1 MYIETVPNRNSPPAV
16 LLRESWWDKD
26 AKRSRKR
33 TLANLSKLSPSVIA
47 NLKACLQGAS
57 VQTLPEAMTIPASW
71 PHGHVA
77 AALGML
83 RQLGLETLIA
93 ARRSRQRDRVTARIV
108 ARILD
113 PQAKLATAPGLSPDS
128 HTSSLGPMLDLGPT
142 EADEL
147 YAAMDWLGAR
157 QERIETRLA
166 QRHLADGALV
176 LWDRTSVWMEGRRC
190 DLAAYGY
197 SRDGKKGK
205 MPIEFGL
212 LCDREGRPVAVEVFD
227 GHTSDPASVSTAVR
241 RVRDRF
247 GLTRVVIVGDRG
259 MLTEARIRD
268 DIEPAGLDWIGALR
282 APAIRKLVA
291 NDTLQPSL
299 LDERDLAEITCEEL
313 FPGERLIVCRNPL
326 LADERRRKRP
336 ALLDATEEAI
346 RRVEAATRRPN
357 RRLQGIAA
365 ITRRLEPIR
374 IRHKMRKH
382 FTFTIQDDGF
392 TWHRKAESIAEEEA
406 LDGIYVVRTSLPE
419 TVMDASETVRSY
431 KRLASVE
438 RAFRSLKTVDLKVRP
453 VYHRRAHRVRAH
465 VRLCML
471 AYYVE
476 WHMRAAWQ
484 SLLFHD
490 DGTPTRPSVVA
501 PAIPSSQAR
510 RKATTRRT
518 PEGLPVLRFA
528 DLLKH
533 LATLTRIRLQP
544 TAGSDV
550 TVDMTTTPTPL
561 QKRAFELLGV
571 RLP

>member
-166 QRHLADGALV
+166 RRHLADGALV
-176 LWDRTSVWMEGRRC
+176 LWDLTSVWMEGRQC

-326 LADERRRKRP
+326 LADERRRKRQ

-357 RRLQGIAA
+357 RRLRGIAA
-365 ITRRLEPIR
+365 ITRRLEPIL

-392 TWHRKAESIAEEEA
+392 TGRRKAESIAEEEA

-419 TVMDASETVRSY
+419 TVMDADETVRSY

-465 VRLCML
+465 VLLCML

-490 DGTPTRPSVVA
+490 DGPPTRASVVA
-501 PAIPSSQAR
+501 PATPSSQAR
-510 RKATTRRT
+510 RKAATRRT

-550 TVDMTTTPTPL
+550 TVDMTTTLL

>member
-57 VQTLPEAMTIPASW
+57 IQTLPEAMTIPASW

-205 MPIEFGL
+205 TQIEFGL

-346 RRVEAATRRPN
+346 RRVEAATQRPN

-392 TWHRKAESIAEEEA
+392 TGHRKAESIAEEEA

-476 WHMRAAWQ
+476 WPMRAAWQ

-490 DGTPTRPSVVA
+490 DGTPPRPSVVA

-528 DLLKH
+528 DRLKH

>member
-1 MYIETVPNRNSPPAV
+1 
-16 LLRESWWDKD
+16 
-26 AKRSRKR
+26 
-33 TLANLSKLSPSVIA
+33 
-47 NLKACLQGAS
+47 
-57 VQTLPEAMTIPASW
+57 
-71 PHGHVA
+71 
-77 AALGML
+77 
-83 RQLGLETLIA
+83 
-93 ARRSRQRDRVTARIV
+93 
-108 ARILD
+108 
-113 PQAKLATAPGLSPDS
+113 
-128 HTSSLGPMLDLGPT
+128 
-142 EADEL
+142 
-147 YAAMDWLGAR
+147 
-157 QERIETRLA
+157 
-166 QRHLADGALV
+166 
-176 LWDRTSVWMEGRRC
+176 MEGRQC

-197 SRDGKKGK
+197 SRDGKTGK
-205 MPIEFGL
+205 RPIEFGL
-212 LCDREGRPVAVEVFD
+212 LCDREGRPVAMEVFD

-247 GLTRVVIVGDRG
+247 GRTRVVIVGDRG

-268 DIEPAGLDWIGALR
+268 DIKPAGLDWIRALR
-282 APAIRKLVA
+282 APAIRKRVA

-346 RRVEAATRRPN
+346 RRVEAATQRPN
-357 RRLQGIAA
+357 RRLRGIAA

-392 TWHRKAESIAEEEA
+392 TGHRKAESIAEEEA

-419 TVMDASETVRSY
+419 TVMDASETVRSD

-471 AYYVE
+471 AYVE
-476 WHMRAAWQ
+476 WPMRAAWQ

-501 PAIPSSQAR
+501 PATHPLRPDAR
-510 RKATTRRT
+510 R
-518 PEGLPVLRFA
+518 PP
-528 DLLKH
+528 
-533 LATLTRIRLQP
+533 
-544 TAGSDV
+544 
-550 TVDMTTTPTPL
+550 
-561 QKRAFELLGV
+561 GV
-571 RLP
+571 RPRACRFCALPTG